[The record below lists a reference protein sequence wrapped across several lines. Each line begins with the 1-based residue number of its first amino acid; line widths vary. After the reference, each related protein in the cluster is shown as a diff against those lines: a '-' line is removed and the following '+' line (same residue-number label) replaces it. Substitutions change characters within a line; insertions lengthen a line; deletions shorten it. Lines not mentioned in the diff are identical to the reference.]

1 MILSSVPIFFID
13 ILGSILMIILSFL
26 CLLLAHE
33 LRSRDRDNVMGTYLL
48 WVCFGLTGFA
58 MSRSVGHILK
68 QVLLMS
74 GQPEVWDSIRPYS
87 GAINSLMFV
96 LVGSVTLFFERIWE
110 VYRQI
115 SKDKK
120 ALQIAHEK
128 LIFLNQN
135 LEQLVAERTEELALS
150 EHKYRRIFEVSKD
163 MILVAKKDGLIV
175 DLNPVGKNILGYPE
189 SDGSLDGRRF
199 QEFFSRQ
206 TYWNQILHTI
216 EAQGF
221 ISNFEADLKHRNGM
235 TIRALISGSLD
246 KGPEDEE
253 DTIHFLVKDIE
264 QRRVMEKQMAQ
275 AEKLASIGQLSAG
288 VAHEI
293 NNPLGIILGYT
304 QLLLRNEGN
313 EEERQN
319 DLRTIVKH
327 ARSCKLIVEDLL
339 NFAREPGPKK
349 SFVEVHGVID
359 EVLNFMQ
366 YHSDLGATQIV
377 SEFDPRVPP
386 IELDEKQIKQV
397 LINLIMNA
405 QHAVGNN
412 GTIKVITKFN
422 SADKKLSIN
431 VIDTGYGIEKKNL
444 SRIFDPFF
452 TTKPTG
458 EGTGLGLS
466 VSYGIIKNHGGDIS
480 VESKPGKG
488 STFTITLPVISPDK
502 GSFR

>member
-1 MILSSVPIFFID
+1 MILSAVPIFFID
-13 ILGSILMIILSFL
+13 ILGSILMIIISFL

-33 LRSRDRDNVMGTYLL
+33 LRSRDRENVMGTYLL
-48 WVCFGLTGFA
+48 WVCFGLMGFA
-58 MSRSVGHILK
+58 ISRSMGHILK
-68 QVLLMS
+68 QVVLIS
-74 GQPEVWDSIRPYS
+74 GQPEVWSSIRPYS

-110 VYRQI
+110 VYQQI

-120 ALQIAHEK
+120 ALQFAHEK

-189 SDGSLDGRRF
+189 SDVSIDGRRF

-235 TIRALISGSLD
+235 TIRTLISGSLD
-246 KGPEDEE
+246 KGPLDEE

-264 QRRVMEKQMAQ
+264 QRRLMEKQMTR

-288 VAHEI
+288 IAHEI

-313 EEERQN
+313 EEERKD
-319 DLRTIVKH
+319 DLRIIVKH
-327 ARSCKLIVEDLL
+327 AKSCKLIVEDLL
-339 NFAREPGPKK
+339 NFAREPEPKK
-349 SFVEVHGVID
+349 SFIEIHGVID

-366 YHSDLGATQIV
+366 YHSDLGENQIV

-397 LINLIMNA
+397 FINLIMNA
-405 QHAVGNN
+405 QHAVDNN
-412 GTIKVITKFN
+412 GSIKVITEFN
-422 SADKKLSIN
+422 SADKELFIK

-466 VSYGIIKNHGGDIS
+466 VSYGIVKNHGGDIS
-480 VESKPGKG
+480 VESEPGKG
-488 STFTITLPVISPDK
+488 STFTVTLPVISPDK
-502 GSFR
+502 GNIR

>member
-1 MILSSVPIFFID
+1 MILSSIPIFLVD
-13 ILGSILMIILSFL
+13 LLGSILMIILSFL
-26 CLLLAHE
+26 CMLLAHE
-33 LRSRDRDNVMGTYLL
+33 LRSRNRDNVMGTYLL
-48 WVCFGLTGFA
+48 WVCFGLMGFA
-58 MSRSVGHILK
+58 ISRSMGHILK
-68 QVLLMS
+68 QILLMS
-74 GQPEVWDSIRPYS
+74 GQPDVWNSIRPYS
-87 GAINSLMFV
+87 GAINSIMFV

-110 VYRQI
+110 VYQQI

-120 ALQIAHEK
+120 ALQFAHEK

-175 DLNPVGKNILGYPE
+175 DLNPVGRNILGYQQ
-189 SDGSLDGRRF
+189 SDVSIDGRRF
-199 QEFFSRQ
+199 QEFFCHQ

-216 EAQGF
+216 EEQGF
-221 ISNFEADLKHRNGM
+221 ISNFEADLKHKNGM
-235 TIRALISGSLD
+235 TIRSLVSGSLD
-246 KGPEDEE
+246 KGPVDEE

-264 QRRVMEKQMAQ
+264 QRRLMDKQMAQ

-288 VAHEI
+288 IAHEI

-313 EEERQN
+313 EEERQD

-339 NFAREPGPKK
+339 NFAREPEPKK
-349 SFVEVHGVID
+349 SFIDIHGVID
-359 EVLNFMQ
+359 EVLNFIQ
-366 YHSDLGATQIV
+366 HHSNLDDTQIV

-386 IELDEKQIKQV
+386 LELDEKQIKQV

-422 SADKKLSIN
+422 SGDKKLFIK

-480 VESKPGKG
+480 VESEPGKG
-488 STFTITLPVISPDK
+488 STFKITLPTISPDK
-502 GSFR
+502 GNFR